1 MEIVGIKEDDGMG
14 MMISRSGFVNSHN
27 QKEITI
33 QNRDGTTAGV
43 IIAKGPSK
51 KKPKRVPYNL
61 KEISTQIMRART
73 SSNAKKITSKAHSKL
88 ALLRQKLTKDEYDN
102 QELKNAIAHALK
114 MEKIAKKKMRHLQ
127 QEERMSLKNSGAN
140 AYEDI
145 VEEKL
150 ESSEAVGNEQ
160 ELKEQEKKL
169 RELMQEYEKL
179 MKQSI
184 EQSKEVSGS
193 DELLDEVMG
202 ALEGDASPEDLEK
215 IKKKHRA
222 EELKDILEAD
232 LKYLKAMFDK
242 LSREKQTSSS
252 GSFQNSDSSGVSLEL
267 VGVDVPVE
275 TAEVPVVQE
284 NAVDVTV

>member
-1 MEIVGIKEDDGMG
+1 MG
-14 MMISRSGFVNSHN
+14 MMISRSGFVNSRN
-27 QKEITI
+27 EKKITI

-43 IIAKGPSK
+43 ITVKSPSK
-51 KKPKRVPYNL
+51 KKPKRVRYNL
-61 KEISTQIMRART
+61 KEISTQIMRAKT
-73 SSNAKKITSKAHSKL
+73 SSNAKKVTSKAHSKL

-102 QELKNAIAHALK
+102 EELKSAIAHALK

-127 QEERMSLKNSGAN
+127 QEERMSRNNSGAN

-145 VEEKL
+145 VEEEF
-150 ESSEAVGNEQ
+150 ESSETVNNEQ
-160 ELKEQEKKL
+160 EFKKQEKRL

-184 EQSKEVSGS
+184 EQPAEVSGS

-232 LKYLKAMFDK
+232 LKYLKAMFDR
-242 LSREKQTSSS
+242 LSREKQASSS
-252 GSFQNSDSSGVSLEL
+252 SSFQNSDSSGVSLEL
-267 VGVDVPVE
+267 VGLDVPVE
-275 TAEVPVVQE
+275 TAEIPITQE
-284 NAVDVTV
+284 NVVDVTV